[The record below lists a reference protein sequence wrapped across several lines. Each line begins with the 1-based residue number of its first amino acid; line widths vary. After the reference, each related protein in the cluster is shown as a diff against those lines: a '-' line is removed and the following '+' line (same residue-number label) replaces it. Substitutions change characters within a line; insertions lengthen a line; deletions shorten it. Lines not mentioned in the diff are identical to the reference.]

1 MEGCS
6 LRYTLTAQLP
16 RPRMVLVVVF
26 YVFTLAPIKLLVDS
40 NTEVQKMI
48 VMDVVNKDLRF
59 SVNII
64 SSGTSI
70 TLIV

>member
-16 RPRMVLVVVF
+16 RPRMVLVAVF
-26 YVFTLAPIKLLVDS
+26 YVFTLAPIKLLIDS
-40 NTEVQKMI
+40 SNREVQKMI

-59 SVNII
+59 RDV
-64 SSGTSI
+64 
-70 TLIV
+70 V